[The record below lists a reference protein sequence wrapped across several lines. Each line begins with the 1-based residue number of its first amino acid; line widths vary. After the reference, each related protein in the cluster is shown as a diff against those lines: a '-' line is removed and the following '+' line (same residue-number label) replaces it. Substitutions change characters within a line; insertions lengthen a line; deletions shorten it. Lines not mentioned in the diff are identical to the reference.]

1 MSEIAILA
9 VGVVVVAALVW
20 LIGWGSVDMIW
31 QSLIPVVEFLIVA
44 AVVALVA
51 AGLVAGIM
59 AVIP

>member
-9 VGVVVVAALVW
+9 VGVAVVAALVW